1 VEGGVKFMKIF
12 KGAQTVE
19 VWEPVLYRLDI
30 ALGGLMV
37 TVLAMFPKFRG
48 FKSKKHTCCQLFI
61 WRETVN
67 YPSLLKTME
76 LRLLRKIVG
85 DF

>member
-1 VEGGVKFMKIF
+1 MKKF

-37 TVLAMFPKFRG
+37 TVLVIFPKVRG

-61 WRETVN
+61 
-67 YPSLLKTME
+67 
-76 LRLLRKIVG
+76 
-85 DF
+85 